1 MSLWRFLLYF
11 CGILFEN
18 EFKNR
23 FSGFKNFNLNSLIT
37 WSDWKIDNHMTC
49 CLFIKILLLSQGS
62 QWSSYRFGRL
72 IRIDGKYR
80 HSCYL
85 KRKFTFYALNFKF
98 IIKILLE
105 NKKFGMTHIEL
116 FYFSSSVIK
125 FLWFCILEI

>member
-1 MSLWRFLLYF
+1 M
-11 CGILFEN
+11 
-18 EFKNR
+18 
-23 FSGFKNFNLNSLIT
+23 FS
-37 WSDWKIDNHMTC
+37 
-49 CLFIKILLLSQGS
+49 
-62 QWSSYRFGRL
+62 RL

-85 KRKFTFYALNFKF
+85 KMNFTFYALNFKF

-125 FLWFCILEI
+125 FL